1 MSSGDA
7 DFSPGA
13 LIAGKYAITRLVGA
27 GGMGRVYAA
36 RHVELGIQVAI
47 KVIDRGGE
55 DEATVRRFL
64 REARAAAALRSL
76 HTVTIHDAGELPGG
90 DPYIVMDLLEGVDLW
105 EYVCQAGAISVDE
118 AVDYV
123 RQAAVVLQMA
133 HDKGIIHRDVKPPNL
148 FRVRMPDGSGRV
160 KVLDF
165 GLAKRLRPGDAS
177 VGDPLT
183 ADGELLGSPGY
194 MSPEQVEGLRDI
206 DARTDVWSLAA
217 TLYSLLTRARP
228 FDGRSLAELFTKIL
242 EAEPRDVRTLRA
254 DVPSHVAAAI
264 AQGLEKDRE
273 RRFASVRDFADALLE
288 PATRRVVTPPPSP
301 VAPLPGVVRTPGPSP
316 VLTPG
321 PSPVL
326 APGPVLTPGPSPV
339 LAPGALAPGPTLIVA
354 QRPETPAPRPR
365 DGGLLPVLAVV
376 AIALLLAA
384 AGGFVLLR
392 VNGRATSQPP

>member
-1 MSSGDA
+1 MSSGDSDLA
-7 DFSPGA
+7 PGD
-13 LIAGKYAITRLVGA
+13 LIAGKYAIVRLVGA

-47 KVIDRGGE
+47 KVIDRGSE

-118 AVDYV
+118 AVDFV

-133 HDKGIIHRDVKPPNL
+133 HDKGIIHRDIKPPNL
-148 FRVRMPDGSGRV
+148 FRVRMLDGTGRI

-165 GLAKRLRPGDAS
+165 GLAKRLHPGDAS

-194 MSPEQVEGLRDI
+194 MSPEQVEGARDI

-242 EAEPRDVRTLRA
+242 EAEPRDIRTLRA
-254 DVPSHVAAAI
+254 DVPAHVAAAI
-264 AQGLEKDRE
+264 ARGLEKDRD
-273 RRFASVRDFADALLE
+273 RRFASVRDFADALVAA
-288 PATRRVVTPPPSP
+288 PPRRVVTPPPSP
-301 VAPLPGVVRTPGPSP
+301 VVTPPPGLVRTPGPSP
-316 VLTPG
+316 IVTPG
-321 PSPVL
+321 PSPI
-326 APGPVLTPGPSPV
+326 ATPGPSPI
-339 LAPGALAPGPTLIVA
+339 ALPTLIVA
-354 QRPETPAPRPR
+354 QRPPAPPPAPRGEGS
-365 DGGLLPVLAVV
+365 GGLLPVLAVV
-376 AIALLLAA
+376 AVALVLAA
-384 AGGFVLLR
+384 AGSFVLFRL
-392 VNGRATSQPP
+392 NGRSAPQPP